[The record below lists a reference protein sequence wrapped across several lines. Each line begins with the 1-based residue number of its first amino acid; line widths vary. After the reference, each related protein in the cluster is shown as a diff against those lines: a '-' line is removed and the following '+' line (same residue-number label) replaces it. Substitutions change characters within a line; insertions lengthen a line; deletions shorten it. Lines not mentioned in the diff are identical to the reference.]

1 MDEIPVS
8 KSCRVM
14 RTLDMRAFEL
24 KSAVHNVFDRVWN
37 SLVRVDRSAGRL
49 EIHQARDGTTS
60 PFLLAYRGPVLT
72 REQTN
77 Q

>member
-24 KSAVHNVFDRVWN
+24 KSAVHDVFDHVWN
-37 SLVRVDRSAGRL
+37 SLVRVDGPAGRL

-60 PFLLAYRGPVLT
+60 PFLPACRRPVLT
-72 REQTN
+72 SGQTSR
-77 Q
+77 